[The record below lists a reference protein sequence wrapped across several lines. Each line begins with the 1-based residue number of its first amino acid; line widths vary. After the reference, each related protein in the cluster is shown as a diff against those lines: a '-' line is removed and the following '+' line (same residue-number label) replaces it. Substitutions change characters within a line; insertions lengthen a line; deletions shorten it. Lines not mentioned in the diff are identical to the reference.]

1 MSEIKNLQ
9 FKNTDIEFL
18 EIEIRRL
25 KSLMSSRIFNRNE
38 VLKKSITTYL
48 RFLECLKDF
57 QNECEDIFGRWILIH
72 EGDIFPKYFM
82 TPQDTF
88 DEDLK
93 YLLFQI
99 PSKSNKM

>member
-1 MSEIKNLQ
+1 ML
-9 FKNTDIEFL
+9 DINKEFLCL
-18 EIEIRRL
+18 EIERL
-25 KSLMSSRIFNRNE
+25 KSLLNSKSFNRNE
-38 VLKKSITTYL
+38 SMKKSITTYL
-48 RFLECLKDF
+48 QFLEYIKDF

-93 YLLFQI
+93 YQLFQI
-99 PSKSNKM
+99 PSKPNKI